1 MVQYEQQGALFSLGD
16 GSWSVFSEDR
26 RLVFRNGE
34 SVLEIPV
41 QGPLRWARDGEEL
54 SFTEALA
61 AAPSDLHGWM
71 SLAAVIALRQC
82 LAGVHVGVSLPPGY
96 QEWQM
101 LAGRVGPMCA
111 WMHTLSLLEDVEVP
125 PVPPDVDDGLGD
137 GAGPR

>member
-1 MVQYEQQGALFSLGD
+1 MAYTGALSANRANTEG
-16 GSWSVFSEDR
+16 R
-26 RLVFRNGE
+26 IRLHARFPSRYLSTPRNL
-34 SVLEIPV
+34 VV
-41 QGPLRWARDGEEL
+41 Y
-54 SFTEALA
+54 
-61 AAPSDLHGWM
+61 
-71 SLAAVIALRQC
+71 
-82 LAGVHVGVSLPPGY
+82 LPPGY